1 MTNASMI
8 YSQPENVSSAPD
20 FFIRFMNEASGGSWS
35 MILIGL
41 SFGLPFMALMGYNPR
56 QAFAAASF
64 NGLVTAILLAG
75 FGVVTSF
82 AYTLMAVLVALAV
95 ILNS

>member
-8 YSQPENVSSAPD
+8 YSQPENITGGPD
-20 FFIRFMNEASGGSWS
+20 FFINFLNEASGGTWS
-35 MILIGL
+35 LTLIGL
-41 SFGLPFMALMGYNPR
+41 SFGIPFMALMGYNPR

-82 AYTLMAVLVALAV
+82 AYTLMAVLVAVAV
-95 ILNS
+95 IMNS

>member
-8 YSQPENVSSAPD
+8 YSQPENIGSAPD
-20 FFIRFMNEASGGSWS
+20 FFIKYMDTASGGSWS
-35 MILIGL
+35 LVLIGL

-82 AYTLMAVLVALAV
+82 AYTLMAVMVALAV
-95 ILNS
+95 IINS